1 MDRGA
6 VGGVTRVGHNL
17 ATNYQ
22 VSTQP
27 IHVHFIKNRCLIS
40 LSFDIYPDNYIVF
53 FIQYKIQR
61 ILLIDFP
68 KYSKR
73 KIIPKL

>member
-27 IHVHFIKNRCLIS
+27 THVHFIKNRCLIS

-53 FIQYKIQR
+53 SFNIKYKE
-61 ILLIDFP
+61 F
-68 KYSKR
+68 Y
-73 KIIPKL
+73 